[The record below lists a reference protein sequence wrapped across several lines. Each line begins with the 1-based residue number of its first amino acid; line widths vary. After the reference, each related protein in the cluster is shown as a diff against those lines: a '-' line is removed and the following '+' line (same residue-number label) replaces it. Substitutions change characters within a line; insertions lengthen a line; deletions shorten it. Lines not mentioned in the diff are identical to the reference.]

1 MDRGIGTTHL
11 AESLQAFA
19 EQEAGDRSS
28 GVAESEILSALKNP
42 ELLNSCNSCLL
53 SSVIHL
59 ESKPEARLHNR
70 VLFTESVN
78 LWFIGSL
85 NDADAPNACRVTH
98 RAFAACDLQL
108 FLRDPVLLLKM
119 AARTKERQPPMLEQD
134 NIDLI
139 KKLYA
144 AFGKGDI
151 ETIVDHLAD

>member
-59 ESKPEARLHNR
+59 ESKPKARLHNR

-85 NDADAPNACRVTH
+85 NDAEAPNACWVKH
-98 RAFAACDLQL
+98 RAKDDSNPLVAQAL
-108 FLRDPVLLLKM
+108 PIAHMLLHES
-119 AARTKERQPPMLEQD
+119 RFRFCHVESERRSRWD
-134 NIDLI
+134 
-139 KKLYA
+139 
-144 AFGKGDI
+144 
-151 ETIVDHLAD
+151 